1 MKRYII
7 IGMAALCSLSTT
19 AQPLP
24 SHQGEGLGV
33 GSVIT
38 LDQCRQM
45 ALANNAKIKN
55 AQIDIESAE
64 QQKKEAFTNYFPS
77 VSASGMGMNSN
88 KGLMQM
94 SMGPGMDVSMMKNGV
109 MGMISATQPIFAGGQ
124 IVNGNRLAKVGLEAS
139 RLQLQT
145 SENEV
150 VLNAEQYY
158 WNIVSLQANLQTID
172 AMQLMY
178 TALRDDVQN
187 RVDAGMVNRNN
198 LLQVQIRL
206 NENRS
211 TRANLVNSLKLCKM
225 VLAQY
230 IGLPTDVDYEVAQPL
245 PSLQGEGAGVGSV
258 ISLPSLPAPLSELDK
273 QSSLQ
278 SLPEYQLLQKNVEQS
293 RLNHKL
299 EVGKILPS
307 VAVGAGYMY
316 MNLMDKEQTNAL
328 VFATVSVPISDW
340 WGGSHAIK
348 RKRLAV
354 QTAENDLRDN
364 AELLLINMQS
374 KWNDVENAYEQLKI
388 DRETI
393 DQSEENLRL
402 QHDQYDAGQSTM
414 SDLLTAA
421 LSLQNAQ
428 SSYISD
434 YTDYQLKLLEYRQAI
449 GQTTK

>member
-19 AQPLP
+19 AQQTL
-24 SHQGEGLGV
+24 
-33 GSVIT
+33 T

-64 QQKKEAFTNYFPS
+64 QQRKEAFTNYFPS
-77 VSASGMGMNSN
+77 VSASGMGMNAN

-230 IGLPTDVDYEVAQPL
+230 CGLPTDQDFEVAQPL
-245 PSLQGEGAGVGSV
+245 PSLVGEGPGVGSV
-258 ISLPSLPAPLSELDK
+258 IFLPESPATLKADHQQALDTT
-273 QSSLQ
+273 
-278 SLPEYQLLQKNVEQS
+278 PEYQLLQKNVEQS

-299 EVGKILPS
+299 EVGKNLPS

-316 MNLMDKEQTNAL
+316 MNLMDKDQTNAL

-402 QHDQYDAGQSTM
+402 QRDQYDAGQSTM

>member
-1 MKRYII
+1 MKKMILSLI
-7 IGMAALCSLSTT
+7 CSICCGMVAAQTY
-19 AQPLP
+19 
-24 SHQGEGLGV
+24 
-33 GSVIT
+33 T

-45 ALANNAKIKN
+45 ALDHNTKIKN
-55 AQIDIESAE
+55 ARIDIESAE
-64 QQKKEAFTNYFPS
+64 QQRKEAFTNYFPS
-77 VSASGMGMNSN
+77 ISATGMGMNSN
-88 KGLMQM
+88 QGLMQM
-94 SMGPGMDVSMMKNGV
+94 SIAQGMELSMMKNGV
-109 MGMISATQPIFAGGQ
+109 MGMVSATQPVFAGGQ

-139 RLQLQT
+139 RLQMQT
-145 SENEV
+145 AEKEV

-158 WNIVSLQANLQTID
+158 WNVVSLQANLQTID

-178 TALRDDVQN
+178 TALCRDVQN

-206 NENRS
+206 NENKS

-230 IGLPTDVDYEVAQPL
+230 CGIPAGQDFEVVGDISTDALPP
-245 PSLQGEGAGVGSV
+245 
-258 ISLPSLPAPLSELDK
+258 IPATQKADHSQVLNTT
-273 QSSLQ
+273 
-278 SLPEYQLLQKNVEQS
+278 PEYQLLQKNVEQS
-293 RLNHKL
+293 RLNHRL
-299 EVGKILPS
+299 EIGSKLPS

-316 MNLMDKEQTNAL
+316 QNMMDKNQTNAL

-348 RKRLAV
+348 RKKLAV
-354 QTAENDLRDN
+354 QTAQNDLQN
-364 AELLLINMQS
+364 NSELLLINMQS

-393 DQSEENLRL
+393 EQSEENFRL
-402 QHDQYDAGQSTM
+402 QRDQYDAGQSTM

-428 SSYISD
+428 SSYIED
-434 YTDYQLKLLEYRQAI
+434 YTDYQQKLLEYRQAI
-449 GQTTK
+449 GHTK

>member
-7 IGMAALCSLSTT
+7 IGMAVLCSLSTT

-24 SHQGEGLGV
+24 SHEGEGLGV

-64 QQKKEAFTNYFPS
+64 QQRKEAFTNYFPS

-94 SMGPGMDVSMMKNGV
+94 SMGPGMDVAMMKNGV
-109 MGMISATQPIFAGGQ
+109 MGMVSATQPVFAGGQ
-124 IVNGNRLAKVGLEAS
+124 IVNGNKLAKVGLEAS
-139 RLQLQT
+139 RLQMQT

-230 IGLPTDVDYEVAQPL
+230 CGLPTDQDFEVA
-245 PSLQGEGAGVGSV
+245 SNIVVGG
-258 ISLPSLPAPLSELDK
+258 D
-273 QSSLQ
+273 LQ
-278 SLPEYQLLQKNVEQS
+278 SPTTLKADHQQALGTTPEYQLLQKNVEQA
-293 RLNHKL
+293 RLNHKM
-299 EVGKILPS
+299 EIGSKLPS

-316 MNLMDKEQTNAL
+316 MNLMDKDQTNAL

-348 RKRLAV
+348 RKRLVV
-354 QTAENDLRDN
+354 QTAENNLRDN

-402 QHDQYDAGQSTM
+402 QRDQYDAGQSTM

-449 GQTTK
+449 GQTSK